1 MFDILELKKDY
12 LLCQHTRQ
20 FIEGVITENARRRLA
35 AALRRFG
42 SRVGQHSVPAFA
54 TRFTENSVARIGLYT
69 RISSTRNV
77 QFVPYARGNQY
88 KVAYY
93 V

>member
-20 FIEGVITENARRRLA
+20 FIERVITESARRRLA

-69 RISSTRNV
+69 RIIATRNT
-77 QFVPYARGNQY
+77 QFFAESPGDQCE
-88 KVAYY
+88 VAYY